1 VAFDVAPVLGSLTGV
16 GTFCRHAL
24 AALAVRDDLDM
35 AAFALTWRHRDAIA
49 ARLPAGVS
57 LGRRRVPAR
66 AVRSV
71 WEWGAIP
78 PLEWITGPI
87 GVAHGTNFVV
97 PPTAHGGRVA
107 TVHDLTPVHHP
118 ELCNEATL
126 AFPREIQRAIDQGAW
141 IHAVSRFVADEVV
154 SAFDVDPHRV
164 RVVPHGVP
172 PLPVVDPDVARRLLE
187 STLPP
192 GTDDYVLA
200 VGTAEPRKDLPSLVR
215 AFDQLAGDRPGLALV
230 LCGPPGWGESALHES
245 VTGAVHMK
253 RIVRTGWVDDT
264 TLAGLI
270 SRASVLAYPSI
281 YEGFGFPPLQAMA
294 AGVPVV
300 ATRAGA
306 LFEVLGDAAL
316 MVDVGDRDALVHAL
330 DLVLGNRDVRERLVA
345 SGSARAARFTWEKCA
360 DGLAELYRAVADA
373 RTQ

>member
-1 VAFDVAPVLGSLTGV
+1 
-16 GTFCRHAL
+16 
-24 AALAVRDDLDM
+24 M
-35 AAFALTWRHRDAIA
+35 
-49 ARLPAGVS
+49 
-57 LGRRRVPAR
+57 
-66 AVRSV
+66 
-71 WEWGAIP
+71 
-78 PLEWITGPI
+78 
-87 GVAHGTNFVV
+87 
-97 PPTAHGGRVA
+97 
-107 TVHDLTPVHHP
+107 
-118 ELCNEATL
+118 
-126 AFPREIQRAIDQGAW
+126 
-141 IHAVSRFVADEVV
+141 
-154 SAFDVDPHRV
+154 
-164 RVVPHGVP
+164 
-172 PLPVVDPDVARRLLE
+172 ARRLLE

-345 SGSARAARFTWEKCA
+345 AAPHAPRGSPGRNVPMAWQNSIEPSPTRGPDKRTRGWPRVATTVV
-360 DGLAELYRAVADA
+360 AVCKAPGVVTPCTREQIA
-373 RTQ
+373 PC

>member
-1 VAFDVAPVLGSLTGV
+1 
-16 GTFCRHAL
+16 
-24 AALAVRDDLDM
+24 
-35 AAFALTWRHRDAIA
+35 
-49 ARLPAGVS
+49 
-57 LGRRRVPAR
+57 
-66 AVRSV
+66 
-71 WEWGAIP
+71 
-78 PLEWITGPI
+78 
-87 GVAHGTNFVV
+87 
-97 PPTAHGGRVA
+97 
-107 TVHDLTPVHHP
+107 
-118 ELCNEATL
+118 
-126 AFPREIQRAIDQGAW
+126 
-141 IHAVSRFVADEVV
+141 
-154 SAFDVDPHRV
+154 
-164 RVVPHGVP
+164 
-172 PLPVVDPDVARRLLE
+172 
-187 STLPP
+187 
-192 GTDDYVLA
+192 
-200 VGTAEPRKDLPSLVR
+200 
-215 AFDQLAGDRPGLALV
+215 
-230 LCGPPGWGESALHES
+230 
-245 VTGAVHMK
+245 MK